1 MLSFTLIK
9 QTSKNIAHTTCKQ
22 YVELQFQIIS
32 KKLIYN
38 FNVCIKNSDEGFN
51 IYVYVVNVQFVK
63 EGSKGT
69 NDSIEEMIEIN
80 LTVSKTLAW
89 Y

>member
-1 MLSFTLIK
+1 M
-9 QTSKNIAHTTCKQ
+9 
-22 YVELQFQIIS
+22 QFQIIS

>member
-9 QTSKNIAHTTCKQ
+9 QTSKNVAHTTFKQ

-63 EGSKGT
+63 EGSKGI
-69 NDSIEEMIEIN
+69 NDGIEEIIEIN

>member
-9 QTSKNIAHTTCKQ
+9 QTSKNVAHTTFKQ

-63 EGSKGT
+63 EGSKGI
-69 NDSIEEMIEIN
+69 NDGIEEIIEIN
-80 LTVSKTLAW
+80 LTVSKTLA
-89 Y
+89 